1 MKAIMAIGLA
11 VLSIL
16 AAPVA
21 WADKT
26 RDNVYLNG
34 LLEDGID
41 LDGVGRATLLKAA
54 HDICAQLDRGN
65 MSLKA
70 MVALVAVD
78 VPSIPARSEEQ
89 AALIGDAMG
98 AYCPEYAHQLN

>member
-1 MKAIMAIGLA
+1 MKAITAIGLA

-21 WADKT
+21 QADKT
-26 RDNVYLNG
+26 QDNVYMNG
-34 LLEDGID
+34 LLGDGID
-41 LDGVGRATLLKAA
+41 TDSVGRAALFKAA

-65 MSLKA
+65 MSIKA
-70 MVALVAVD
+70 MVALVAAD
-78 VPSIPARSEEQ
+78 VPSIPARSEEE

-98 AYCPEYAHQLN
+98 VYCPQYAHQLN